1 MGLCFSSCYS
11 CYPYRQSE
19 NKAPPVPDY
28 LPNLAAPPAIITPP
42 QNTAAK
48 SRFVEPSPLAHPTTY
63 YFQEGPGTIRY
74 VLLKEPRGE
83 KFLFYRPFEKA
94 FVPCNDINL
103 FLKTIYQSSNFRRGK
118 SWTQWLVYNDE
129 VEGSTHTTEG
139 HCKGVL
145 AWNTERISWLVHSVP
160 KFPATFDGDT
170 IASIHKNQLIY
181 GQSFHYIEF
190 AFKEDTLR
198 QIRQQLAIM
207 HAKIYLRNV
216 MCNVNDE
223 ATTREP
229 NTSDINVIR
238 LTNEM
243 YHVAKSPNYVID
255 IYSDYLA
262 KKYDCVW
269 FVESWIR
276 GHHIERGK
284 AVTSRVVDIEK
295 LRMISNTENEVFDES
310 QDHSKWATSN
320 TDYYWVGD
328 LNRMTTQFHRGGGG
342 IVGKDA
348 ELAEA
353 LRSLIVATS
362 IDLKLT

>member
-1 MGLCFSSCYS
+1 
-11 CYPYRQSE
+11 
-19 NKAPPVPDY
+19 
-28 LPNLAAPPAIITPP
+28 
-42 QNTAAK
+42 
-48 SRFVEPSPLAHPTTY
+48 
-63 YFQEGPGTIRY
+63 
-74 VLLKEPRGE
+74 
-83 KFLFYRPFEKA
+83 
-94 FVPCNDINL
+94 
-103 FLKTIYQSSNFRRGK
+103 
-118 SWTQWLVYNDE
+118 
-129 VEGSTHTTEG
+129 
-139 HCKGVL
+139 
-145 AWNTERISWLVHSVP
+145 VHSVP

-170 IASIHKNQLIY
+170 IASIHDNHLIY

-207 HAKIYLRNV
+207 HANIYLRNF
-216 MCNVNDE
+216 NDD
-223 ATTREP
+223 ATSEP
-229 NTSDINVIR
+229 NPPPASATCDINVIK

-276 GHHIERGK
+276 GHRIEER
-284 AVTSRVVDIEK
+284 AAISRVVDIEK
-295 LRMISNTENEVFDES
+295 LMMISNAENEVFEES
-310 QDHSKWATSN
+310 QDHSKWATTN
-320 TDYYWVGD
+320 ADYYLVGD
-328 LNRMTTQFHRGGGG
+328 LNRMTSQFHRGGGG

-348 ELAEA
+348 DLAEA